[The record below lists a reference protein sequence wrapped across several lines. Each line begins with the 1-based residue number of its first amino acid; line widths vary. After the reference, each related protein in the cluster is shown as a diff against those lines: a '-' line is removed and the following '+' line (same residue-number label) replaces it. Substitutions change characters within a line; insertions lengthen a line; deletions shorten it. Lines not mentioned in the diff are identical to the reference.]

1 MRCSTLNI
9 VVLRNFIQ
17 IFITSLS
24 IVFAVTVFGQDLE
37 TVRIEVP
44 SDLNIESY
52 HVEPLGKQ
60 GALIFYES
68 NELSKEKKRKWYFG
82 FFNTGLKQQW
92 LKFVALEDKMQFVHS
107 TFSDNKVHLLFRNIG
122 RGRNENGYYEIV
134 RLDIKTQKFEQI
146 SGTFPPKAEIVGFE
160 VIGKMA
166 CMGINLRKSETDLL
180 FVNLETGDIDPVKL
194 AEAYD
199 SYIETVHA
207 NKVDRN
213 FYIAL
218 KVKSDNRYVE
228 DFIHILT
235 PAGKSLEV
243 VEIKTDNNIKVLRK
257 FQFVEMETKQT
268 AVFGIYDIQ
277 TGRIS
282 DFSNMEDEDN
292 PKSAGLFFFKLQNKT
307 HSNIKYLDFMELDNI
322 HGSITNRKV
331 AKVKTEENTTDQPE
345 KEKLVSAFYN
355 INKPQISFDGDMFI
369 FSAEIY
375 KPHYVTETRMDYD
388 YYGRP
393 YPYTYSVFAGYLFFD
408 VIVVSLTK
416 DGDLIWNNDFI
427 IRDLKSFSLQR
438 HTSIFKNDN
447 FVTAAYVNDGKI
459 YSKIF
464 EGPLDI
470 DSDETVIATNFKKD
484 NVVEDDNNHIV
495 KWYDNYFLIYGYQKI
510 NNRSLS
516 KQNERTIFF
525 INKIAYK

>member
-1 MRCSTLNI
+1 M
-9 VVLRNFIQ
+9 
-17 IFITSLS
+17 
-24 IVFAVTVFGQDLE
+24 E

-44 SDLNIESY
+44 SDLDIESY
-52 HVEPLGKQ
+52 HVEPLGEQ
-60 GALIFYES
+60 GVLIFYES

-82 FFNTGLKQQW
+82 YFNTSLKQQW
-92 LKFVALEDKMQFVHS
+92 LKFVTLEDKMQFVHS
-107 TFSDNKVHLLFRNIG
+107 TISNNKVHLLFRNIG

-134 RLDIKTQKFEQI
+134 RLDITSQKFEQI
-146 SGTFPPKAEIVGFE
+146 SGTFPPKSEIVGFE

-166 CMGINLRKSETDLL
+166 CLGINLRKSETDLL
-180 FVNLETGDIDPVKL
+180 FVNLETGEINPVKL
-194 AEAYD
+194 AEFYE
-199 SYIETVHA
+199 SYIETVYA
-207 NKVDRN
+207 NKMDRN
-213 FYIAL
+213 FYVAL
-218 KVKSDNRYVE
+218 KVKPDNRYVE

-235 PAGKSLEV
+235 PTGKSLDV
-243 VEIKTDNNIKVLRK
+243 VEIKAEDNVRVLRK
-257 FQFVEMETKQT
+257 FQFVEMAINQT

-277 TGRIS
+277 TGRIP
-282 DFSNMEDEDN
+282 DFSNMDDEDN
-292 PKSAGLFFFKLQNKT
+292 PKSAGLYFFKLQNNT
-307 HSNIKYLDFMELDNI
+307 HSEIKYLDFMDLDNI
-322 HGSITNRKV
+322 HGSISGRKIT
-331 AKVKTEENTTDQPE
+331 KVKTDGVSTEESDSE
-345 KEKLVSAFYN
+345 RLVSAFFN

-375 KPHYVTETRMDYD
+375 KPHYITETRMDYD

-438 HTSIFKNDN
+438 HTSIFKNN
-447 FVTAAYVNDGKI
+447 EFVTAAYVNNGKI
-459 YSKIF
+459 QSKIF

-484 NVVEDDNNHIV
+484 NIVEDENNHIV
-495 KWYDNYFLIYGYQKI
+495 KWYNNYFLIYGYQKI

>member
-1 MRCSTLNI
+1 M
-9 VVLRNFIQ
+9 
-17 IFITSLS
+17 
-24 IVFAVTVFGQDLE
+24 E

-44 SDLNIESY
+44 SDLDIESY
-52 HVEPLGKQ
+52 HVEPLGEQ
-60 GALIFYES
+60 GVLIFYES

-82 FFNTGLKQQW
+82 YFNTSLKQQW
-92 LKFVALEDKMQFVHS
+92 LKFVTLEDKMQFVHS
-107 TFSDNKVHLLFRNIG
+107 TISNNKVHLLFRNIG

-134 RLDIKTQKFEQI
+134 RLDITSQKFEQI
-146 SGTFPPKAEIVGFE
+146 SGTFPPKSEIVGFE

-166 CMGINLRKSETDLL
+166 CLGINLRKSETDLL
-180 FVNLETGDIDPVKL
+180 FVNLETGEINPVKL
-194 AEAYD
+194 AEFYE
-199 SYIETVHA
+199 SYIETVYA
-207 NKVDRN
+207 NKMDRN
-213 FYIAL
+213 FYVAL
-218 KVKSDNRYVE
+218 KVKPDNRYVE

-235 PAGKSLEV
+235 PTGKSLDV
-243 VEIKTDNNIKVLRK
+243 VEIKAEDNVRVLRK
-257 FQFVEMETKQT
+257 FQFVEMAINQT

-277 TGRIS
+277 TGRIP
-282 DFSNMEDEDN
+282 DFSNMDDEDN
-292 PKSAGLFFFKLQNKT
+292 PKSAGLYFFKLQNNT
-307 HSNIKYLDFMELDNI
+307 HSEIKYLDFMDLDNI
-322 HGSITNRKV
+322 HGSISGRKIT
-331 AKVKTEENTTDQPE
+331 KVKTDGVPTEESDSE
-345 KEKLVSAFYN
+345 RLVSAFFN

-375 KPHYVTETRMDYD
+375 KPHYITETRMDYD

-438 HTSIFKNDN
+438 HTSIFKNN
-447 FVTAAYVNDGKI
+447 EFVTAAYVNNGKI
-459 YSKIF
+459 QSKIF

-484 NVVEDDNNHIV
+484 NIVEDENNHIV
-495 KWYDNYFLIYGYQKI
+495 KWYNNYFLIYGYQKI